1 MGASVVRS
9 DLLLGLSCL
18 LPVASS
24 AAGDFHP
31 FDGPRPV
38 AIFLQTDP
46 WAAVLG
52 ADDPRVAIYEDGQVI
67 YAKTVG
73 EHVSYRT
80 FTLDAAG
87 LAHVRDVIAP
97 VLGLEDLEPHYD
109 VMEGT
114 TDQPEARIYLSAG
127 DRAVTTSIS
136 GLVAGETLPAAAGAS
151 ASCPPREVRELH
163 AWFSK
168 LDDDHSV
175 EWEPKYVEVMLS
187 DFPNSAGQSISW
199 PDEWPSLQSERALKR
214 EDGWSIFLDGSQLP
228 RLRVLLA
235 TRQPSAAL
243 AIAGRKMA
251 VSWRRTFPGE
261 PVWREAFER
270 PVASSPA
277 VVPGQ
282 PPLPVD
288 LNFLPPMDPIMDV
301 RPEELAQL
309 IDKADRVVVR
319 DWSEETRKRDKVLY
333 ESKERADIDALGR
346 AVSLR
351 VPEDWTHCMCLGSVE
366 VTLYTGENLL
376 GSFTN
381 QHTRNIRCSLW
392 QSDAELA
399 DPEAFVSWF
408 DARNM
413 TGPRT
418 EYDELKQQEAEFEA
432 VQAKW
437 LAAMPK
443 CLIPLWTERA
453 RYGPQALDLEPFRTT
468 LATEIADRN
477 ERVLALLEW
486 YGWEGGSWSEY
497 YDFEGVAKALLM
509 DYPTAVLNAI
519 GSSMELSYAQTK
531 GLARLFTDE
540 TFRYQRRDELADL
553 SHRLKRRLREHAHA
567 SEDEGEIAAVQHAF
581 GNDW

>member
-1 MGASVVRS
+1 VDEAVARKFMLGYAPQGGSG
-9 DLLLGLSCL
+9 LLQLLRQENVATEHALRLGLVGERAPRQYREKFFARL
-18 LPVASS
+18 MFPIAN
-24 AAGDFHP
+24 AAGKI
-31 FDGPRPV
+31 V
-38 AIFLQTDP
+38 AFGGR
-46 WAAVLG
+46 VLDN
-52 ADDPRVAIYEDGQVI
+52 A
-67 YAKTVG
+67 
-73 EHVSYRT
+73 
-80 FTLDAAG
+80 L
-87 LAHVRDVIAP
+87 
-97 VLGLEDLEPHYD
+97 
-109 VMEGT
+109 
-114 TDQPEARIYLSAG
+114 
-127 DRAVTTSIS
+127 
-136 GLVAGETLPAAAGAS
+136 
-151 ASCPPREVRELH
+151 
-163 AWFSK
+163 
-168 LDDDHSV
+168 
-175 EWEPKYVEVMLS
+175 PKYL
-187 DFPNSAGQSISW
+187 NSSETPLFHKRSTLYGLHQAKESI
-199 PDEWPSLQSERALKR
+199 R
-214 EDGWSIFLDGSQLP
+214 
-228 RLRVLLA
+228 
-235 TRQPSAAL
+235 
-243 AIAGRKMA
+243 
-251 VSWRRTFPGE
+251 
-261 PVWREAFER
+261 
-270 PVASSPA
+270 
-277 VVPGQ
+277 
-282 PPLPVD
+282 
-288 LNFLPPMDPIMDV
+288 
-301 RPEELAQL
+301 
-309 IDKADRVVVR
+309 KADRVVVR

-519 GSSMELSYAQTK
+519 GSSMELNYAQTK